1 MNAEKLSYFE
11 HLCDLLY
18 GGAAGAESQRAGE
31 ELAAITENS
40 SFANDIELVVRGGS
54 EQLDISSGTH
64 RTETRSFAWAFH

>member
-40 SFANDIELVVRGGS
+40 SFANDIESVARSVGER
-54 EQLDISSGTH
+54 LDISSGT
-64 RTETRSFAWAFH
+64 RRIGMRSFAWAFH